1 MNSSISASEPRRWR
15 RLLALYLASVLAL
28 GGITAALILALDPY
42 DTGRFSL
49 FAEVGVPNF
58 GPRLT
63 AASRARE
70 KEMDAAIIGNSTIQL
85 IDPARL
91 SAESGRYVISL
102 TIPGTGPREQLVVAG
117 FFMRHHATGM
127 RGLVFGIDVTT
138 WCRASGR
145 LDLLNP
151 FPFWLYSADVGA
163 YAGNMMR
170 LASISAGW
178 RKLKLLIGKEQPLRS
193 DGYDDYEAGRVWDA
207 MTARQHLSQSASDAA
222 VLDLDAA
229 PDDII
234 AAPLLAEFL
243 ARLPHDLPVVLV
255 IPPRYY
261 EPDVAPNVRVVARQK
276 GCSDA
281 FRKVARSRPNTAL
294 LDFVAQRDIA
304 GPDEFWDPIHYR
316 ASVARRMEAAIAAAL
331 REGE

>member
-1 MNSSISASEPRRWR
+1 MNLSISASEPRRWR

-28 GGITAALILALDPY
+28 GGITVGLILALDPY
-42 DTGRFSL
+42 DSGRFSL
-49 FAEVGVPNF
+49 FPGVGVPRF
-58 GPRLT
+58 APRLT

-70 KEMDAAIIGNSTIQL
+70 REMDTAIIGNSTLQL

-91 SAESGRYVISL
+91 SAESGRHVVSL
-102 TIPGTGPREQLVVAG
+102 TIPGTGPREQLVIAG
-117 FFMRHHATGM
+117 YFVRHHAATT

-151 FPFWLYSADVGA
+151 FPFWLYSADVGV
-163 YAGNMMR
+163 YTRNMMR
-170 LASISAGW
+170 LASISASW
-178 RKLKLLIGKEQPLRS
+178 RKLRLLMGKEQPLRP
-193 DGYDDYEAGRVWDA
+193 DGYDDYEAGRIWDA
-207 MTARQHLSQSASDAA
+207 MTARQRLSQAASDAA
-222 VLDLDAA
+222 VLDVDAA
-229 PDDII
+229 PDDIV
-234 AAPLLAEFL
+234 AAPLLADFL
-243 ARLPHDLPVVLV
+243 ARLPPDLPVVLV

-261 EPDVAPNVRVVARQK
+261 EPEVVPNVRAVARQK

-281 FRKVARSRPNTAL
+281 FRKVAHSRPNIAL

-316 ASVARRMEAAIAAAL
+316 ASVARRMEAAIVAAL